1 MSSLADFADTL
12 LQRIKELQPQF
23 SGWTNIEKLL
33 EQVTSSGIL
42 MIGIKTML
50 VDKQPAIERVLQAIK
65 DDTELTT
72 DNVHFLKHEFGLT
85 GLAALVDIDWDK
97 GLAEKQAE
105 RLETVKKLLGLFS
118 AGIELARAW

>member
-97 GLAEKQAE
+97 GLDEKQTE
-105 RLETVKKLLGLFS
+105 RMATVKKLLGLFS